1 VVTNDRRKDTRM
13 SLSLPVRV
21 QGTDPDGAT
30 WEEMTSSGDTSFTGA
45 SFALKHPVLTGHVLN
60 LSLPLPKSFR
70 RYDLSEPSYR
80 IFGLVRD
87 VSPAP
92 SGGGARVGVLFLGRH
107 PPRGYEKNPAGRYLL
122 PSDPAPGRKERRQFQ
137 RLDIYFN
144 LKLCRIEGAADGGP
158 KEEQTI
164 AENLGKGGA
173 RVLTS
178 MPLVK
183 GEIVMVEEVGGPFR
197 TRAEIRNVYIGKD
210 HVPRLNLRFI
220 DSETPDRL
228 IALG

>member
-1 VVTNDRRKDTRM
+1 M
-13 SLSLPVRV
+13 SLSVPVRV
-21 QGTDPDGAT
+21 QGTDADGT
-30 WEEMTSSGDTSFTGA
+30 SWEEMTSSGDTSFTGA
-45 SFALKHPVLTGHVLN
+45 CFTLKHQVLTGNVLN

-70 RYDLSEPSYR
+70 RYDLSEASYH
-80 IFGLVRD
+80 IYGLVRD
-87 VSPAP
+87 ISAAP
-92 SGGGARVGVLFLGRH
+92 GGGIRVGVLFLGRM
-107 PPRGYEKNPAGRYLL
+107 PPKGYEKNPAGRYLL
-122 PSDPAPGRKERRQFQ
+122 PSDPAPGRKERRQWQ

-144 LKLCRIEGAADGGP
+144 LKLCRIDPSDGGP

-197 TRAEIRNVYIGKD
+197 TRAEIKNVYIGMD
-210 HVPRLNLRFI
+210 HVPRLNFCFI

-228 IALG
+228 IALS

>member
-1 VVTNDRRKDTRM
+1 MVTNDRRKDTRM
-13 SLSLPVRV
+13 SLALPVRV
-21 QGTDPDGAT
+21 QGTDVDGNA
-30 WEEMTSSGDTSFTGA
+30 WEEMTTSCDTSFTGA
-45 SFALKHPVLTGHVLN
+45 CFTLKHHVLTGHVLN
-60 LSLPLPKSFR
+60 LSLPLPKNFR
-70 RYDLSEPSYR
+70 RYDLSEQTYR

-87 VSPAP
+87 VSPIP
-92 SGGGARVGVLFLGRH
+92 NGGSRVGVLFLGRV
-107 PPRGYEKNPAGRYLL
+107 PPKGYDKNPAGRYLL
-122 PSDPAPGRKERRQFQ
+122 PSDPAPGRKERRQWQ

-144 LKLCRIEGAADGGP
+144 LKLCRIDPSDNGP

-183 GEIVMVEEVGGPFR
+183 GEIVLVEEVGGPFR

-228 IALG
+228 ISLS